1 MATYLAES
9 ACHFEL
15 DESTNPSPVISTA
28 DERVAGRIAPNHD
41 AYTFHIP
48 SDAMPSYV
56 PLIYVLLVAVT

>member
-15 DESTNPSPVISTA
+15 GESTNPSPVNSTA
-28 DERVAGRIAPNHD
+28 DESVAGRNHD

-48 SDAMPSYV
+48 SDAMPLYV